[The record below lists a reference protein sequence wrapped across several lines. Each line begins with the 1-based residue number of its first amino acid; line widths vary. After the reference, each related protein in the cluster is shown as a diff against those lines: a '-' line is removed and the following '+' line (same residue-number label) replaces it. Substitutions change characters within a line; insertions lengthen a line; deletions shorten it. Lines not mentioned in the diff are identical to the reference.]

1 MAITNRGRV
10 EEALDALRGALLP
23 YFEGLVTSR
32 YGASAWNAV
41 VSGSDRFGSAGDN
54 IDLTRLFTIFHEYRN
69 DLFRDAMGKSALD
82 FVHEAQGIRKRW
94 ADQEQFTTQD
104 TLRALDTI
112 GRVIDITNS
121 PEAYEAVHRS
131 HEQLLRSLYS
141 EQTRSETRKI
151 TQSLKMQGDAAL
163 VPWREIATPHE
174 DVRTGN
180 LKEAEFA
187 ADLDQVAKG
196 RASSEYQDPV
206 EFFQRTYLTEG
217 LSALLVTALNRLYDR
232 GGDPVLELQTNFGG
246 GKTHSMIALYHL
258 ASGVDLNTLPGLDPI
273 LQATG
278 VNEPQFVQRAVL
290 VGTKLSANEPR
301 TKADGTVVR
310 TLWGEL
316 AYQLAGEAGYRLVAE
331 SDRNG
336 TSPGADVLR
345 EIFDL
350 AGPSLILIDE
360 WVAFVR
366 NLYFTSGNQ
375 PAAGSFDAN
384 LTFAQVLTEAVTNTP
399 QILLA
404 ASLPSSDMEVGGEG
418 GKEALKVLKHTFS
431 RVKTSW
437 RAASSNEGF
446 EIVRRRLFQDVTD
459 HRRRDA
465 TIKLYLDMYRN
476 GKSQYPADVHQADYA
491 KRMQSA
497 YPFHPETFDQ
507 LFEKWGSLETFQRT
521 RGVLRL
527 MANVVHTLW
536 ERKDASPLIMPANI
550 PLDAVGVVTEMGGY
564 LPDSWTSV
572 IEHDID
578 GDHAL
583 SLLLDVEN
591 QNFDKY
597 SATRRVARTIFLA
610 SAPTFRA
617 DNRGV
622 GDQSIRLGVVQ
633 PGENASIFGDA
644 LRAYSDKATYLYSE
658 HGNYWFSTQ
667 QSITETAQQRI
678 EQLADDDVDHEIGE
692 ILRSHQGKR
701 GQFERV
707 VVTPAS
713 SGDVVDSP
721 DVTLVILGPD
731 DVHARN
737 QAGTTP
743 AIEAAVGILDTRGDG
758 RRVFRNALLF
768 LAPDRGKLAEVRK
781 AVAQQIVWRQ
791 IEETHEALN
800 LDAHQLRQ
808 ARSRA
813 IDASRRV
820 EALVRDTWTWLLVPH
835 AEPVPGSPVA
845 WDTRLLRSISE
856 HEFLPEAASKRA
868 ITEED
873 MILVYAGSNVRRAI
887 QEIPAFASGW
897 THIAA
902 RDLAAWFPS
911 YLYLPRLKNTKVL
924 EEAIRQGLRSIS
936 WQTDAFAWADSWD
949 EATDRYVGLTTSITR
964 EAPVS
969 LTGSG
974 VLVHPDAAQ
983 RQFDADQAARQQRE
997 RERVAASQQSS
1008 PSSVQET
1015 PHQWQSTH
1023 TMEEPGTG
1031 DDRDARIIAPSSPV
1045 TLPDPQRYFG
1055 SVTLNPQTLAS
1066 QVREISNEVISNL
1079 QTIYGS
1085 QIRISLEIEAIV
1097 PDGIPE
1103 DRRSIVAEKSK
1114 ALKFDQSDFADQ

>member
-1 MAITNRGRV
+1 MATTNRGRV
-10 EEALDALRGALLP
+10 EEALEALRGALLP
-23 YFEGLVTSR
+23 YFEGLVTAKF
-32 YGASAWNAV
+32 GADAWTAV
-41 VSGSDRFGSAGDN
+41 VAGSDRFGSAGDN

-69 DLFRDAMGKSALD
+69 DIFRDAMGKSAIG
-82 FVHEAQGIRKRW
+82 FVHEVQDFRNRW
-94 ADQEQFTTQD
+94 AHQEQFTTPD

-112 GRVIDITNS
+112 GRVVELTNT
-121 PEAYEAVHRS
+121 PDAYDAVHRS
-131 HEQLLRSLYS
+131 HEQLLRLLYS
-141 EQTRSETRKI
+141 EQARFETRKI
-151 TQSLKMQGDAAL
+151 TKSLNSQGDASL
-163 VPWREIATPHE
+163 IPWREIVIPHE

-187 ADLDQVAKG
+187 ADLDQVAKQ
-196 RASSEYQDPV
+196 RASSEYQDPI

-301 TKADGTVVR
+301 VKPDGTVVR

-316 AYQLAGEAGYRLVAE
+316 AYQLAGVPGFKLVEE
-331 SDRNG
+331 SDRSG

-345 EIFDL
+345 EVFDL

-375 PAAGSFDAN
+375 PASGSFDAN

-399 QILLA
+399 QVLLA

-446 EIVRRRLFQDVTD
+446 EIVRRRLFQEVTD

-476 GKSQYPADVHQADYA
+476 GKTQYPADVHQADYA

-583 SLLLDVEN
+583 SLLLDVGN

-633 PGENASIFGDA
+633 PGEIASIFGDA
-644 LRAYSDKATYLYSE
+644 LRAYGDKATYLYSE

-667 QSITETAQQRI
+667 PSVTQLAQQRI
-678 EQLADDDVDHEIGE
+678 EQLSADDIDHEIGE

-701 GQFERV
+701 GQFDRV
-707 VVTPAS
+707 VVAPAS
-713 SGDVVDSP
+713 SGDVADTS
-721 DVTLVILGPD
+721 DVTLVVLGPD

-737 QAGTTP
+737 HQVDTP
-743 AIEAAVGILDTRGDG
+743 AIEAAIRILDTRGDG
-758 RRVFRNALLF
+758 RRVHRNALLF
-768 LAPDRGKLAEVRK
+768 LAPDRSKLNEVRK
-781 AVAQQIVWRQ
+781 AVAQRIVWHQ
-791 IEETHEALN
+791 IEETHELLN
-800 LDAHQLRQ
+800 LDAYQQRQ
-808 ARSRA
+808 AKSRA
-813 IDASRRV
+813 IDASKRV
-820 EALVRDTWTWLLVPH
+820 EALIRDAWTWLLVPH
-835 AEPVPGSPVA
+835 ADPTPGSAVE

-856 HEFLPEAASKRA
+856 TEFLPEATAKRA
-868 ITEED
+868 IAEED

-887 QEIPAFASGW
+887 QEIPAFANGW

-902 RDLAAWFPS
+902 KDLATWFPS
-911 YLYLPRLKNTKVL
+911 YLYLPRLKNTKTL

-949 EATDRYVGLTTSITR
+949 EASSRYVGLTTSV
-964 EAPVS
+964 EKEGPVS
-969 LTGSG
+969 LTGTG
-974 VLVHPDAAQ
+974 VLVHPDIAQ
-983 RQFDADQAARQQRE
+983 RQFDADEAARRQRE
-997 RERVAASQQSS
+997 QERVEVSERSS
-1008 PSSVQET
+1008 PGGIQE
-1015 PHQWQSTH
+1015 PEGDWRQGADRA
-1023 TMEEPGTG
+1023 GTQTG
-1031 DDRDARIIAPSSPV
+1031 SDRDPLLPDVSPPV
-1045 TLPDPQRYFG
+1045 KAPDPQRYFG

-1103 DRRSIVAEKSK
+1103 DRRSIVAEKSE
-1114 ALKFDQSDFADQ
+1114 ALKFDQSEFVDS